1 MSVKTK
7 SRSGKYHKSSQACKI
22 TWIFHVYNKYK
33 AKFKIFIS
41 CPEVFSTE

>member
-1 MSVKTK
+1 MCVKTK
-7 SRSGKYHKSSQACKI
+7 SRSGKYHKRSQACKI
-22 TWIFHVYNKYK
+22 AWIFHIYKYK